1 MQRLHIFR
9 AYYFYGEHMSQR
21 TVTVDGKSISTD
33 GSIIRDVVRDKRAV
47 AARIDGQLVDLG
59 APLAEGQDIATVP
72 ADSDEGVHIIRHS
85 AAHVMAE
92 AVKQLFPDAKPTIG
106 PATED
111 GFYYDFDREAS
122 FTPEDLEK
130 IEQKM
135 EELVKADL
143 PFIRKDMSR
152 QEAMAFFRER
162 GEPYKVEIIQDMD
175 DEVCDV
181 SLYEQGSFVDLCR
194 GPHVPSTGYIKAFK
208 LLSIAGAYWRGDEKN
223 RMLQRIYGTAFGSPK
238 ELKNHLNFLEEAK
251 KRDHRKLGRELDLF
265 MFSDD
270 AGPGLVIYMPKG
282 GRLRSLI
289 EEFEKKLHFRRGYD
303 IVYGP
308 NILRGRLWEISGH
321 MDNYKE
327 NMYFTELD
335 SQLYGI
341 KPMNCLSHIMIYK
354 SKVRSYRDLPLRY
367 FEMGSVTRNEKSGV
381 IHGLLRT
388 RQFTQDDAHI
398 FCRPDQLIGEI
409 TAIIDMVAEVMA
421 VFGFSYDM
429 EISTRP
435 EQSMGSEEMWD
446 LATQALKD
454 ALDKKGLPYDINEG
468 DGAFYGP
475 KIDVKIKDAIGRSW
489 QCATIQCDFNLPER
503 FDIHYIGS
511 DGERHRPVMLHRVI
525 LGSIERFIGVLIEHF
540 AGAFPVW
547 IAPVQAVVMNIT
559 DTQADYAADVA
570 ARLRASDVRIELDT
584 RNEKIGYKI
593 REARQQKVPYMLIIG
608 DREKEEG
615 TVTVRERS
623 GDQQTMTADE
633 FIRIVR
639 QAQPVI

>member
-1 MQRLHIFR
+1 MP
-9 AYYFYGEHMSQR
+9 QR
-21 TVTVDGKSISTD
+21 TVTVDGKSVSTD
-33 GSIIRDVVRDKRAV
+33 GSIIRDVIRDKRAV
-47 AARIDGQLVDLG
+47 AVRIDGIPADLS
-59 APLAEGQDIATVP
+59 APLAEGQNIQTVS
-72 ADSDEGVHIIRHS
+72 ADSDEGIHIIRHS

-111 GFYYDFDREAS
+111 GFYYDFDRDES

-130 IEQKM
+130 IEKKM

-143 PFIRKDMSR
+143 PFTRKIMSR
-152 QEAMAFFRER
+152 QEAETFFEKK
-162 GEPYKVEIIQDMD
+162 GEPYKAEIIRDMD
-175 DEVCDV
+175 DDVCDV

-194 GPHVPSTGYIKAFK
+194 GPHVPSTGHIKAFK

-238 ELKNHLNFLEEAK
+238 ALKDYLNFLEEAK
-251 KRDHRKLGRELDLF
+251 KRDHRKLGRELELF
-265 MFSDD
+265 MFADE

-308 NILRGRLWEISGH
+308 SILRGRLWEISGH
-321 MDNYKE
+321 MDNYKD

-341 KPMNCLSHIMIYK
+341 KPMNCLSHILIYK

-367 FEMGSVTRNEKSGV
+367 FELGNVTRNEKSGV

-398 FCRPDQLIGEI
+398 FCRPDQLIDEI

-446 LATQALKD
+446 MATQALKD

-547 IAPVQAVVMNIT
+547 ISPVQAVVMNIT
-559 DTQADYAADVA
+559 DAQADYAADVA

-593 REARQQKVPYMLIIG
+593 REARQQKVPYMLITG
-608 DREKEEG
+608 DREKDEG

-623 GDQQTMTADE
+623 GDQKTMTLEE
-633 FIRIVR
+633 FIRIIR
-639 QAQPVI
+639 ESHPVI

>member
-1 MQRLHIFR
+1 MP
-9 AYYFYGEHMSQR
+9 QR
-21 TVTVDGKSISTD
+21 TVTVDGKSVSTD
-33 GSIIRDVVRDKRAV
+33 GSIIRDVIRDKRAV
-47 AARIDGQLVDLG
+47 AVRIDGIPADLS
-59 APLAEGQDIATVP
+59 APLAEGQNIQTVS
-72 ADSDEGVHIIRHS
+72 ADSDEGIHIIRHS

-111 GFYYDFDREAS
+111 GFYYDFDRDES

-130 IEQKM
+130 IEKKM

-143 PFIRKDMSR
+143 PFTRKIMSR
-152 QEAMAFFRER
+152 QEAETFFEKK
-162 GEPYKVEIIQDMD
+162 GEPYKAEIIRDMD
-175 DEVCDV
+175 DDVCDV

-194 GPHVPSTGYIKAFK
+194 GPHVPSTGHIKAFK

-238 ELKNHLNFLEEAK
+238 ALKDYLNFLEEAK
-251 KRDHRKLGRELDLF
+251 KRDHRKLGRELELF
-265 MFSDD
+265 MFADE

-308 NILRGRLWEISGH
+308 SILRGRLWEISGH
-321 MDNYKE
+321 MDNYKD

-341 KPMNCLSHIMIYK
+341 KPMNCLSHILIYK

-367 FEMGSVTRNEKSGV
+367 FELGNVTRNEKSGV

-398 FCRPDQLIGEI
+398 FCRPDQLIDEI

-446 LATQALKD
+446 MATQALKD

-525 LGSIERFIGVLIEHF
+525 LGSIERFIGVLIEHYG
-540 AGAFPVW
+540 GAFPVW

-559 DTQADYAADVA
+559 DAQADYAADVA

-593 REARQQKVPYMLIIG
+593 REARQQKVPYMLITG
-608 DREKEEG
+608 DREKDEG

-623 GDQQTMTADE
+623 GDQKTMTLEE
-633 FIRIVR
+633 FIRIIR
-639 QAQPVI
+639 ESHPVI

>member
-1 MQRLHIFR
+1 
-9 AYYFYGEHMSQR
+9 MSQH

-33 GSIIRDVVRDKRAV
+33 GSIIRDVMRDKRAV
-47 AARIDGQLVDLG
+47 AARIDGRLVDLG
-59 APLAEGQDIATVP
+59 TPLAEGQDIATVP

-111 GFYYDFDREAS
+111 GFYYDFDRSQS

-130 IEQKM
+130 IEKKM

-143 PFIRKDMSR
+143 PFIRKDMDR
-152 QEAMAFFRER
+152 QEAIDFFREK

-223 RMLQRIYGTAFGSPK
+223 RMLQRIYGTAFSSPK
-238 ELKNHLNFLEEAK
+238 DLKSYLNFLEEAK

-289 EEFEKKLHFRRGYD
+289 EEFEKRLHFRRGYD

-367 FEMGSVTRNEKSGV
+367 FELGSVTRNEKSGV

-398 FCRPDQLIGEI
+398 FCRPDQLIEEI
-409 TAIIDMVAEVMA
+409 TAIIDMVSDVMA

-446 LATQALKD
+446 MATQALKD

-503 FDIHYIGS
+503 FDMHYIGS

-547 IAPVQAVVMNIT
+547 ISPVQAVVMNIT
-559 DTQADYAADVA
+559 DAQADYAADVA

-593 REARQQKVPYMLIIG
+593 RESRQQKVPYMVIIG
-608 DREKEEG
+608 DREKEDG

-623 GDQQTMTADE
+623 GDQKTMTADE
-633 FIRIVR
+633 LIRIVR
-639 QAQPVI
+639 EAQPVI

>member
-1 MQRLHIFR
+1 
-9 AYYFYGEHMSQR
+9 MSQR
-21 TVTVDGKSISTD
+21 TVTVDGKSVSTD
-33 GSIIRDVVRDKRAV
+33 ASIIRDVIRDKRAV
-47 AARIDGQLVDLG
+47 AARVGGALVDLNT
-59 APLAEGQDIATVP
+59 PLAEGQDIRTVP
-72 ADSDEGVHIIRHS
+72 ADSEDGIHIIRHS
-85 AAHVMAE
+85 AAHIMAE

-111 GFYYDFDREAS
+111 GFYYDFDRDES
-122 FTPEDLEK
+122 FSPEDLDK
-130 IEQKM
+130 IEKKM
-135 EELVKADL
+135 EELVKADI
-143 PFIRKDMSR
+143 PFSRREMCRK
-152 QEAMAFFRER
+152 EAVDFFQDL
-162 GEPYKVEIIQDMD
+162 GEPYKVEIIRDMD
-175 DEVCDV
+175 DEVSDV

-194 GPHVPSTGYIKAFK
+194 GPHVPSTGHVRAFK

-238 ELKNHLNFLEEAK
+238 ELKAHLNFLEEAK
-251 KRDHRKLGRELDLF
+251 KRDHRKLGKELELF
-265 MFSDD
+265 MFADE
-270 AGPGLVIYMPKG
+270 AGPGLVIYLPKG

-289 EEFEKKLHFRRGYD
+289 EDFEKKLHFRRGYD

-308 NILRGRLWEISGH
+308 SILRGRLWEISGH
-321 MDNYKE
+321 MDNYKD

-341 KPMNCLSHIMIYK
+341 KPMNCLSHILIYR
-354 SKVRSYRDLPLRY
+354 SRVRSYRDLPLRY
-367 FEMGSVTRNEKSGV
+367 FELGNVTRNEKSGV

-398 FCRPDQLIGEI
+398 FCRPDQLIDEI
-409 TAIIDMVAEVMA
+409 TAIIDMVSEVMA
-421 VFGFSYDM
+421 IFGFSYDM

-435 EQSMGSEEMWD
+435 GQSMGSDEMWE

-547 IAPVQAVVMNIT
+547 ISPVQAVVMNIT
-559 DTQADYAADVA
+559 DAQIDYASSVA
-570 ARLRASDVRIELDT
+570 ERLRAGDVRAELDI

-593 REARQQKVPYMLIIG
+593 REARQQKVPYMVITG
-608 DREKEEG
+608 DREKDEG
-615 TVTVRERS
+615 TITVRERS
-623 GDQQTMTADE
+623 GDQRTMPLDE
-633 FIRIVR
+633 FVR
-639 QAQPVI
+639 LIQEAQPVI

>member
-1 MQRLHIFR
+1 MP
-9 AYYFYGEHMSQR
+9 QR
-21 TVTVDGKSISTD
+21 TVTVDGKSVSTD
-33 GSIIRDVVRDKRAV
+33 GSIIRDVIRDKRAV
-47 AARIDGQLVDLG
+47 AVRIDGIPADLS
-59 APLAEGQDIATVP
+59 APLAEGQNIQTVS
-72 ADSDEGVHIIRHS
+72 ADSDEGIHIIRHS

-111 GFYYDFDREAS
+111 GFYYDFDRDES

-130 IEQKM
+130 IEKKM

-143 PFIRKDMSR
+143 PFTRKIMSR
-152 QEAMAFFRER
+152 QEAETFFEKK
-162 GEPYKVEIIQDMD
+162 GEPYKAEIIRDMD
-175 DEVCDV
+175 DDVCDV

-194 GPHVPSTGYIKAFK
+194 GPHVPSTGHIKAFK

-238 ELKNHLNFLEEAK
+238 ALKDYLNFLEEAK
-251 KRDHRKLGRELDLF
+251 KRDHRKLGRELELF
-265 MFSDD
+265 MFADE

-308 NILRGRLWEISGH
+308 SILRGRLWEISGH
-321 MDNYKE
+321 MDNYKD

-341 KPMNCLSHIMIYK
+341 KPMNCLSHILIYK

-367 FEMGSVTRNEKSGV
+367 FELGNVTRNEKSGV

-388 RQFTQDDAHI
+388 RQFTQHDAHI
-398 FCRPDQLIGEI
+398 FSRPDQLIDEI

-446 LATQALKD
+446 MATQALKD

-547 IAPVQAVVMNIT
+547 ISPVQAVVMNIT
-559 DTQADYAADVA
+559 DAQADYAADVA

-593 REARQQKVPYMLIIG
+593 REARQQKVPYMLITG
-608 DREKEEG
+608 DREKDEG

-623 GDQQTMTADE
+623 GDQKTMTLEE
-633 FIRIVR
+633 FIRIIR
-639 QAQPVI
+639 ESHPVI

>member
-1 MQRLHIFR
+1 MP
-9 AYYFYGEHMSQR
+9 QR
-21 TVTVDGKSISTD
+21 TVTVDGKSVSTD
-33 GSIIRDVVRDKRAV
+33 GSIIRDVIRDKRAV
-47 AARIDGQLVDLG
+47 AVRIDGIPADLS
-59 APLAEGQDIATVP
+59 APLAEGQNIQTVS
-72 ADSDEGVHIIRHS
+72 ADSDEGIHIIRHS

-111 GFYYDFDREAS
+111 GFYYDFDRDES

-130 IEQKM
+130 IEKKM

-143 PFIRKDMSR
+143 PFTRKIMSR
-152 QEAMAFFRER
+152 QEAETFFEKK
-162 GEPYKVEIIQDMD
+162 GEPYKAEIIRDMD
-175 DEVCDV
+175 DDVCDV

-194 GPHVPSTGYIKAFK
+194 GPHVPSTGHIKAFK

-238 ELKNHLNFLEEAK
+238 ALKDYLNFLEEAK
-251 KRDHRKLGRELDLF
+251 KRDHRKLGRELELF
-265 MFSDD
+265 MFAEE

-308 NILRGRLWEISGH
+308 SILRGRLWEISGH
-321 MDNYKE
+321 MDNYKD

-341 KPMNCLSHIMIYK
+341 KPMNCLSHILIYK

-367 FEMGSVTRNEKSGV
+367 FELGNVTRNEKSGV

-398 FCRPDQLIGEI
+398 FCRPDQLIDEI

-435 EQSMGSEEMWD
+435 EQSMG
-446 LATQALKD
+446 
-454 ALDKKGLPYDINEG
+454 
-468 DGAFYGP
+468 
-475 KIDVKIKDAIGRSW
+475 
-489 QCATIQCDFNLPER
+489 
-503 FDIHYIGS
+503 
-511 DGERHRPVMLHRVI
+511 
-525 LGSIERFIGVLIEHF
+525 
-540 AGAFPVW
+540 
-547 IAPVQAVVMNIT
+547 
-559 DTQADYAADVA
+559 
-570 ARLRASDVRIELDT
+570 
-584 RNEKIGYKI
+584 
-593 REARQQKVPYMLIIG
+593 
-608 DREKEEG
+608 
-615 TVTVRERS
+615 
-623 GDQQTMTADE
+623 
-633 FIRIVR
+633 
-639 QAQPVI
+639 

>member
-1 MQRLHIFR
+1 
-9 AYYFYGEHMSQR
+9 MSQR

>member
-1 MQRLHIFR
+1 
-9 AYYFYGEHMSQR
+9 MSQR
-21 TVTVDGKSISTD
+21 TVTVDGKSVSTD
-33 GSIIRDVVRDKRAV
+33 AAVIGDLIRDKRAV
-47 AARIDGQLVDLG
+47 AARVNGVLADLST
-59 APLAEGQDIATVP
+59 PLAEGQEIQTVT
-72 ADSDEGVHIIRHS
+72 ADSEEGIHIIRHS

-111 GFYYDFDREAS
+111 GFYYDFDRDGS
-122 FTPEDLEK
+122 FTPDDLEK
-130 IEQKM
+130 IEKKM
-135 EELVKADL
+135 EEIIKADL
-143 PFIRKDMSR
+143 PFSR
-152 QEAMAFFRER
+152 REMCREEAVDFFQDL
-162 GEPYKVEIIQDMD
+162 GEPYKVEIIHDMD
-175 DEVCDV
+175 GGVSEV
-181 SLYEQGSFVDLCR
+181 SLYQQGSFVDLCR

-238 ELKNHLNFLEEAK
+238 ELKAYLDFLEEAK
-251 KRDHRKLGRELDLF
+251 KRDHRKLGRELELF
-265 MFSDD
+265 MFADD
-270 AGPGLVIYMPKG
+270 VGPGLVIYMPKG

-308 NILRGRLWEISGH
+308 SILRGRLWEISGH
-321 MDNYKE
+321 MDNYKD

-341 KPMNCLSHIMIYK
+341 KPMNCLSHILIYK
-354 SKVRSYRDLPLRY
+354 SRVRSYRDLPLRF
-367 FEMGSVTRNEKSGV
+367 FELGNVTRNEKSGV

-398 FCRPDQLIGEI
+398 FCRPDQLIDEI
-409 TAIIDMVAEVMA
+409 TAIIDMVSEVMA
-421 VFGFSYDM
+421 IFGFSYDM

-435 EQSMGSEEMWD
+435 EQSMGSEEMWEM
-446 LATQALKD
+446 ATQALKD

-503 FDIHYIGS
+503 FDLHYVGS

-559 DTQADYAADVA
+559 DAQVDYAADVA
-570 ARLRASDVRIELDT
+570 GRLRANDVRVELDT

-593 REARQQKVPYMLIIG
+593 REARQQKVPYMLIAG

-615 TVTVRERS
+615 TITVRERS
-623 GDQQTMTADE
+623 GDQRTMSLDE
-633 FIRIVR
+633 FVQLIRE
-639 QAQPVI
+639 AQPVI

>member
-1 MQRLHIFR
+1 
-9 AYYFYGEHMSQR
+9 MSQR

-47 AARIDGQLVDLG
+47 AARVGGRLVDLS
-59 APLAEGQDIATVP
+59 APLAEGQDIETVP

-111 GFYYDFDREAS
+111 GFYYDFDRSQS

-130 IEQKM
+130 IEKKM

-152 QEAMAFFRER
+152 QEAIAFFREK

-175 DEVCDV
+175 DDVCDV

-223 RMLQRIYGTAFGSPK
+223 QMLQRIYGTAFSSPK
-238 ELKNHLNFLEEAK
+238 ELKNYLDFLEEAK

-335 SQLYGI
+335 GQLYGI

-367 FEMGSVTRNEKSGV
+367 FELGSVTRNEKSGV

-398 FCRPDQLIGEI
+398 FCRPDQLIDEI
-409 TAIIDMVAEVMA
+409 TAIIDMVADVMA
-421 VFGFSYDM
+421 IFGFSYDM

-446 LATQALKD
+446 MATQALKD

-489 QCATIQCDFNLPER
+489 QCATIQCDFQMPER
-503 FDIHYIGS
+503 FDMHYIGS

-559 DTQADYAADVA
+559 DAQADYAADVA
-570 ARLRASDVRIELDT
+570 ARLRANDVRIELDT

-593 REARQQKVPYMLIIG
+593 REARQQKVPYMVIMG

-615 TVTVRERS
+615 TITVRERS
-623 GDQQTMTADE
+623 GDQKTMTVDE
-633 FIRIVR
+633 FIKIIREAR
-639 QAQPVI
+639 PVI

>member
-1 MQRLHIFR
+1 MP
-9 AYYFYGEHMSQR
+9 QR
-21 TVTVDGKSISTD
+21 TVTVDGKSVSTD
-33 GSIIRDVVRDKRAV
+33 GSIIRDVIRDKRAV
-47 AARIDGQLVDLG
+47 AVRIDGIPADLS
-59 APLAEGQDIATVP
+59 APLAEGQNIQTVS
-72 ADSDEGVHIIRHS
+72 ADSDEGIHIIRHS

-111 GFYYDFDREAS
+111 GFYYDFDRDES

-130 IEQKM
+130 IEKKM

-143 PFIRKDMSR
+143 PFTRKIMSR
-152 QEAMAFFRER
+152 QEAETFFEKK
-162 GEPYKVEIIQDMD
+162 GEPYKAEIIRDMD
-175 DEVCDV
+175 DDVCDV

-194 GPHVPSTGYIKAFK
+194 GPHVPSTGHIKAFK

-238 ELKNHLNFLEEAK
+238 ALKDYLNFLEEAK
-251 KRDHRKLGRELDLF
+251 KRDHRKLGRELELF
-265 MFSDD
+265 MFAEE

-308 NILRGRLWEISGH
+308 SILRGRLWEISGH
-321 MDNYKE
+321 MDNYKD

-341 KPMNCLSHIMIYK
+341 KPMNCLSNILIYK

-367 FEMGSVTRNEKSGV
+367 FELGNVTRNEKSGV

-398 FCRPDQLIGEI
+398 FCRPDQLIDEI

-446 LATQALKD
+446 MATQALKD

-547 IAPVQAVVMNIT
+547 ISPVQAVVMNIT
-559 DTQADYAADVA
+559 DAQADYAADVA
-570 ARLRASDVRIELDT
+570 SRLRASDVRIELDT

-593 REARQQKVPYMLIIG
+593 REARQQKVPYMLITG
-608 DREKEEG
+608 DREKDEG

-623 GDQQTMTADE
+623 GDQKTMTLEE
-633 FIRIVR
+633 FIRIIR
-639 QAQPVI
+639 ESHPVI